1 MISSNRCMP
10 LTILIIEN
18 FHFLRLALRRQLE
31 LLFPGVRV
39 MEADTPAEVLALV
52 QLNAPQIIIID
63 IGLTGSTGLN
73 GVKYLKNIVPLAM
86 VVVLTGYKDD
96 IHWADASAAGAD
108 ACIVKTAIGT
118 EFPQILTRLA
128 QLQAACE

>member
-1 MISSNRCMP
+1 MP

-18 FHFLRLALRRQLE
+18 FYFLRLALRRQLE

-39 MEADTPAEVLALV
+39 IEADTPTEVLALV
-52 QLNAPQIIIID
+52 QLNAPQIVIID
-63 IGLTGSTGLN
+63 IGLTGSVGLK
-73 GVKYLKNIVPLAM
+73 GVKYLKNIIPLAM

-108 ACIVKTAIGT
+108 ACIAKATICT
-118 EFPQILTRLA
+118 EFPLILTRLV
-128 QLQAACE
+128 QLQATCE